1 MNQLV
6 TSIYN
11 KKDWLS
17 KQTWIVPL
25 CFGFSCFLTVLS
37 VVVLAV
43 RGFKGLEP
51 EWMFSI
57 GADIICMAICTM
69 LCFSATLNRKAR
81 NADTHVFLTMLTTNA
96 AALFLDEMCWIVQGI
111 PAFKTVNLTVNVLFY
126 MLGSVLIYLFWEYIR
141 RALRLYDKPMKIADT
156 FVTAML
162 YPSLLLCLVNFVYPL
177 FFKVGDDG
185 VYQRAAHWDVSQVY
199 MSITLTVVII
209 AIIFAKASAK
219 DRLVAISFIAIP
231 LVNQIITAGCF
242 GLSTQYAAMLVSI
255 VLIWGVLFAEREKAL
270 ASTEMEL
277 GVATKIQSAMLPNTF
292 PFMPERPEFDL
303 YASMTPAKEV
313 GGDFYD
319 FFMVDDN
326 RLALVIADVSGKGIP
341 AALFMMAS
349 KILIKNSIMTG
360 KSPGEVLR
368 AVNNQICENNEEEM
382 FVTVWLGILDLDD
395 GTLISANAGHEYPI
409 VKSPSGDFEL
419 IKTKHGFVVGGMKGM
434 RYKEHELKLEAG
446 SKLFVYT
453 DGVPEAENESE
464 EQYGYERFLALLNK
478 NKDAE
483 PEELLGAVR
492 EDVDKFTRDQDQFD
506 DLTMLCVRYNGS
518 DKNEL
523 TVDAKIEKI
532 EAITKFIEGRLE
544 EHDCPI
550 KAQTQISIAIDELF
564 GNIAKYAYPDGEGKA
579 TVRFAIERDPLT
591 AVISFSDSGKQFNP
605 LDQGEPDTSLSAK
618 ERKIGGLGIFLVKKT
633 MDSVGYEYKDG
644 KNIVTIKK
652 IIG

>member
-326 RLALVIADVSGKGIP
+326 RLALGR
-341 AALFMMAS
+341 AAVNAEVLNANPNMFM
-349 KILIKNSIMTG
+349 N
-360 KSPGEVLR
+360 PGENL
-368 AVNNQICENNEEEM
+368 QFCH
-382 FVTVWLGILDLDD
+382 LGDY
-395 GTLISANAGHEYPI
+395 TL
-409 VKSPSGDFEL
+409 
-419 IKTKHGFVVGGMKGM
+419 
-434 RYKEHELKLEAG
+434 
-446 SKLFVYT
+446 
-453 DGVPEAENESE
+453 
-464 EQYGYERFLALLNK
+464 
-478 NKDAE
+478 
-483 PEELLGAVR
+483 
-492 EDVDKFTRDQDQFD
+492 
-506 DLTMLCVRYNGS
+506 
-518 DKNEL
+518 
-523 TVDAKIEKI
+523 
-532 EAITKFIEGRLE
+532 
-544 EHDCPI
+544 
-550 KAQTQISIAIDELF
+550 IAIDS
-564 GNIAKYAYPDGEGKA
+564 GNGEPYKAIANLAYIFHTDKAWDRSRTIIFSHKPFNAANLYHKFMGNNCLDFDVGRHLSRYAARYFCGHWHHYTSSRMTSLDGEFSLTVCPGIQCQIDPSSEKCNA
-579 TVRFAIERDPLT
+579 VALPGYMIITCGGSPQVTYEVRFID
-591 AVISFSDSGKQFNP
+591 NW
-605 LDQGEPDTSLSAK
+605 
-618 ERKIGGLGIFLVKKT
+618 
-633 MDSVGYEYKDG
+633 KDEQTD
-644 KNIVTIKK
+644 N
-652 IIG
+652 